1 MAKSRSANMHPAKLL
16 VLSSLLK
23 EIFGVRLEELI
34 PGVESKLGSKL
45 WGLRGSADLIF
56 SNVVFEIKV
65 DLEVEHDDA
74 KEKLM
79 KYFQVLHEKE
89 PERKHIGACMHSNLR
104 CRFHQNTKGYI
115 NAYRERKS

>member
-1 MAKSRSANMHPAKLL
+1 MSRNEFGLLIKDHVAKSRSANTHPAKLL

-23 EIFGVRLEELI
+23 ELFGVRLEELI
-34 PGVESKLGSKL
+34 PGIETKLGSKL

-65 DLEVEHDDA
+65 DLKVELDDA
-74 KEKLM
+74 EKKLM

-89 PERKHIGACMHSNLR
+89 PDRK
-104 CRFHQNTKGYI
+104 
-115 NAYRERKS
+115 